1 MRIQPMHTTES
12 FLLRYTDDAE
22 NVIGRLEDEI
32 TPEYAKHDK
41 QANTNKNIIIFR
53 TSFDRF

>member
-1 MRIQPMHTTES
+1 MHTTES

-32 TPEYAKHDK
+32 TPEHAKHDK
-41 QANTNKNIIIFR
+41 QAKTNKNIVIFR